1 MSLADTVPKDAPS
14 WFKNW
19 VDGIDKDNIFG
30 TALFEH
36 VSYTLENAKKDF
48 IKLNERMDK
57 MNKKINDMATKDDI
71 KKLEKLIKN
80 NHS

>member
-19 VDGIDKDNIFG
+19 ADGMDRDKIFG
-30 TALFEH
+30 TALLEQT
-36 VSYTLENAKKDF
+36 SYTLESVKKDF
-48 IKLNERMDK
+48 IKLNSRMDD
-57 MNKKINDMATKDDI
+57 MDNKIDNIATKDDI
-71 KKLEKLIKN
+71 KRLEELIKN

>member
-19 VDGIDKDNIFG
+19 ADGMDRDKIFG
-30 TALFEH
+30 TALLEQTN
-36 VSYTLENAKKDF
+36 YTLESVKKDF
-48 IKLNERMDK
+48 IELNKRMDK
-57 MNKKINDMATKDDI
+57 IATKDDI
-71 KKLEKLIKN
+71 KKLEQLIKN

>member
-19 VDGIDKDNIFG
+19 ADGMDRDKIFG
-30 TALFEH
+30 TALLEQTN
-36 VSYTLENAKKDF
+36 YTLESVKKDF
-48 IKLNERMDK
+48 IELNKRMDK
-57 MNKKINDMATKDDI
+57 MATKDDI
-71 KKLEKLIKN
+71 KKLKQLIKN